1 MVKHRPITDTQ
12 KVSALY
18 TKKDNTP
25 IKYVCTTS
33 IQPRGVPMDVF
44 YRDTPHPE
52 FGNKYFGIY
61 QNSLGVYMIAG
72 ADKVEDLTFDCIEG
86 PEGWEYS
93 SHVHD
98 FKYVGDSF
106 IDGGREYTR
115 MGGNCIPPVKT
126 FRVKDGEFASDFS

>member
-1 MVKHRPITDTQ
+1 MKHRPMTDTQ

-18 TKKDNTP
+18 SKKDNTP

-33 IQPRGVPMDVF
+33 IQTRGVPMDVF

-61 QNSLGVYMIAG
+61 RNSLGVYMIAD
-72 ADKVEDLTFDCIEG
+72 ADKVEDLKFGCIAG
-86 PEGWEYS
+86 PSGWEYS

-98 FKYVGDSF
+98 FKYVGESF
-106 IDGGREYTR
+106 IDGGRDYTR
-115 MGGNCIPPVKT
+115 MGGASIPPVKT
-126 FRVKDGEFASDFS
+126 FVVRSGEFVSDIS